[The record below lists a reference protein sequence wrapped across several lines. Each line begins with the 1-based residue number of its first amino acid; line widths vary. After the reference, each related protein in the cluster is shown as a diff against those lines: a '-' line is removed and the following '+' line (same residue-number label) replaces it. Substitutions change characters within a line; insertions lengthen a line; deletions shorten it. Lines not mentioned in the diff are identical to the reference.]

1 MNPHPGHGADPVS
14 HYGLRAV
21 FTILGVVGLC
31 WTGAQL
37 GALLVSHQPAPI
49 SLPDAGLALVEL
61 PEHLAE
67 PAAAWPAPARRFLPG
82 PVEYWTATL
91 LVCLGASAVTVPIVL
106 RARGRRNLEQR
117 VARRAP
123 SGFARRV
130 ELRELTVAA
139 PTRGRLTLGTV
150 RSRLVAAETQT
161 SLAVVGPTG
170 CGKTAGFA
178 IPALREWEGP
188 VIATSVKTDLLDASI
203 AARQARG
210 RVWIYD
216 PTHCGDRKSA
226 SWSPLSACRTW
237 AGAMRVSAWLCE
249 AAQPRTDSV
258 SDGDYWYSQ
267 ARKALAPYLYAA
279 AVSDRAM
286 RDVVRWIDR
295 QERVEVEA
303 ALRSHSGF
311 DTALFEL
318 LEKPAAQARRD
329 ELRKELE
336 DEEMELEREAA
347 NRAGGGQDVQWA
359 AQSFAQWPRAAQAR
373 LQKRVRASTE
383 QQLAEEFGAQVVV
396 ADDSALDALVAAQS
410 LWGKEARLRGS
421 VFATVENVVA
431 GYADPQ
437 VARAADAADGSIN
450 LAEWLSG
457 DNTIFVVATA
467 HEQARLRP
475 VLTVLVQQAIRHAY
489 EQANNHQGTLPR
501 PCLVLLDEAGNIA
514 PLQDLPTYASTA
526 RSHGITL
533 VTIWQDLSQLRAIYG
548 DRARTLLNNHRAK
561 LFGAG
566 IADEATLEYMSR
578 LVGDERRTELNVSGD
593 LHGPRRT
600 VSEHTTY
607 RRAAPL
613 DALRRLPRDEA
624 ILLYGNLAPIHLRLR
639 PWYRANR
646 RRRRL
651 LGVASRG
658 SVRA

>member
-1 MNPHPGHGADPVS
+1 MNPPANGPATDPVTQ
-14 HYGLRAV
+14 YGLRTLVAV
-21 FTILGVVGLC
+21 FAAVGLC
-31 WTGAQL
+31 WAGAQL
-37 GALLVSHQPAPI
+37 GALAVSQRAAPVSLTDAGAALI
-49 SLPDAGLALVEL
+49 ALPD
-61 PEHLAE
+61 HLAE
-67 PAAAWPAPARRFLPG
+67 PAAAWPKPARRFLPG
-82 PVEYWTATL
+82 ALGYWTSTFVVGVAAG
-91 LVCLGASAVTVPIVL
+91 VVAAAVVV
-106 RARGRRNLEQR
+106 RARGRRTFEHR
-117 VARRAP
+117 VAARAP
-123 SGFARRV
+123 SGFARRA
-130 ELRELTVAA
+130 ELRALTVAA
-139 PTRGRLTLGTV
+139 PTGGRLTLGTV

-203 AARQARG
+203 AARSDRG

-216 PTHCGDRKSA
+216 PTHCGRREPD

-237 AGAMRVSAWLCE
+237 AGAMRVSAWLCD

-258 SDGDYWYSQ
+258 SDADYWYSQ

-279 AVSDRAM
+279 AVSGKAV

-295 QERVEVEA
+295 QERNEVESI
-303 ALRSHSGF
+303 LRSHSGF
-311 DTALFEL
+311 DDALAEL
-318 LEKPAAQARRD
+318 LATPEAQSRRD
-329 ELRKELE
+329 ELRREIGEREIQLVRDDASASVGGE
-336 DEEMELEREAA
+336 DLRWAFQPYAEWPVAAQRRLQRSVNDALERELA
-347 NRAGGGQDVQWA
+347 DE
-359 AQSFAQWPRAAQAR
+359 F
-373 LQKRVRASTE
+373 STRIAHDE
-383 QQLAEEFGAQVVV
+383 TQ
-396 ADDSALDALVAAQS
+396 DALVAAQS
-410 LWGKEARLRGS
+410 LWGKESRLRGS

-437 VARAADAADGSIN
+437 VAQAADETDQSID
-450 LAEWLSG
+450 LAQWLDG

-475 VLTVLVQQAIRHAY
+475 VLTVLVQQAVRAAY
-489 EQANNHQGTLPR
+489 ERANTHEGTLPR

-514 PLQDLPTYASTA
+514 PLRDLPTYASTA

-548 DRARTLLNNHRAK
+548 DRARTVLNNHRAK

-566 IADEATLEYMSR
+566 IADDATLEYISR

-593 LHGPRRT
+593 LHGPRRS

-639 PWYRANR
+639 PWYQAG
-646 RRRRL
+646 RRRL
-651 LGVASRG
+651 RRLSVASRG